1 MSKIFII
8 ILLSFSLLEAKIT
21 LSPQAE
27 SILNNINNKNSEF
40 YSAARILKDAEIEAL
55 VNEIKNSNLTTEE
68 KLYLSIESYSL
79 WSSISV
85 LSGNARES
93 YKMLLDVHNN
103 TKKDKLFKNA
113 DSDIYSAFSDFSA
126 SLINLASV
134 NNQLPYTIVIDMNN
148 YARLAMLKNPNDA
161 RAKQLIAIWQIYTMG
176 YYNNYNFSAVID
188 FFEDY
193 DSLPEYM
200 VYRMHIYK
208 SVAYIKS
215 NKVKD
220 AFAELEL
227 AKQIYP
233 DGLYT
238 FLLENGYRNGREFF
252 YYTK

>member
-40 YSAARILKDAEIEAL
+40 YSAARILKDAEIEA
-55 VNEIKNSNLTTEE
+55 
-68 KLYLSIESYSL
+68 
-79 WSSISV
+79 SV

-93 YKMLLDVHNN
+93 YKMLLDIH
-103 TKKDKLFKNA
+103 TDIKKDKLFKNA

-148 YARLAMLKNPNDA
+148 YARLALLKNPNDA

-227 AKQIYP
+227 AKKIYP

-238 FLLENGYRNGREFF
+238 FLLENGYKNGREFF